1 MPVRALLVDDHPLY
15 RAGLRLAL
23 DTAEDIVVVG
33 EACTV
38 EEAVRLATALRPDIV
53 LMDLRLPDGSG
64 IDATRV
70 IPTTADPPRVL
81 VVSIAEDDD
90 ALYATLRAGV
100 HGYPDKEA
108 RREEIVRAVWT
119 VAEGGAVFGPMIAGR
134 FGAYFTAVHT
144 LELPRGAAF
153 PDLTTREREI
163 LELIA
168 RGHDNG
174 QIARRLVVADKTV
187 RNHVSNLFAKLG
199 VSGRTQAAIRARDAG
214 LGN

>member
-38 EEAVRLATALRPDIV
+38 AEAVRLAAELRPDVV

-64 IDATRV
+64 IDATRA
-70 IPTTADPPRVL
+70 ITTTADPPRVL

-90 ALYATLRAGV
+90 ALFATLRAGA
-100 HGYPDKEA
+100 HGFLDKAA

-119 VAEGGAVFGPMIAGR
+119 VAEGGAVFGPMVAGR
-134 FGAYFTAVHT
+134 FGAYFTAGH
-144 LELPRGAAF
+144 ELPYRAAF

-168 RGHDNG
+168 RGHDNH
-174 QIARRLVVADKTV
+174 QIARRLVVTDKTV

-199 VSGRTQAAIRARDAG
+199 VSGRTQAATRAREAG
-214 LGN
+214 LGC